1 MWSKFFKQERRSEPR
16 YQISLPATVIFLG
29 STETPDEQPPA
40 TLGTTRDISS
50 RGLAIFVPSAPSS
63 GDLTEAQRALKVVL
77 TLPTG
82 YVIMLARRV
91 WHKEPE
97 TERPELGHLIAAQ
110 ITEMSETDRAIYQE
124 YLQRL
129 AVIAED

>member
-1 MWSKFFKQERRSEPR
+1 MWSEFIPAERRREPR
-16 YQISLPATVIFLG
+16 YLVSLPATVIFLG
-29 STETPDEQPPA
+29 SAEAAGEQPLA

-50 RGLAIFVPSAPSS
+50 KGLAVFVPSAPYS

-77 TLPTG
+77 TLPRG

-110 ITEMSETDRAIYQE
+110 ITEMSEKDRAIYKE